1 MSEFKNKKYLLFDL
15 DGTITDSGPAIISS
29 FKYSI
34 REYGEVGLTDS
45 DYSSIVGP
53 PLRDSYMRLLG
64 VDGITAWDL
73 VLKYREFYNAG
84 GMFDCTV
91 YDGMVELLK
100 ALKDAGK
107 ILAVATSKP
116 EEQSLIILKH
126 FDLLKYFDVVAGDDQ
141 NCTRSNKAMIIEYA
155 LDKLDNPD
163 PNEVVMIGD
172 RSYDMLGAIKMGVT
186 PIGVAFGYGSRKEL
200 TESGAEYIANK
211 ATDLIE
217 VLI

>member
-1 MSEFKNKKYLLFDL
+1 MSDIINKKYVLFDL

-34 REYGEVGLTDS
+34 KEYGNVNLTDS

-91 YDGMVELLK
+91 YDGIEELLK
-100 ALKDAGK
+100 ALKSSGK

-141 NCTRSNKAMIIEYA
+141 NCTRSNKALIIEYA
-155 LDKLDNPD
+155 LEKLGNPNRSD
-163 PNEVVMIGD
+163 VVMIGD
-172 RSYDMLGAIKMGVT
+172 RSYDMVGAIKTGVT

-200 TESGAEYIANK
+200 ADSGAQYIANK